1 MKFSERDALIIFS
14 GSKKPLRNTV
24 YRRVLGIATAC
35 LAALVS
41 LSPSLAQAPG
51 DLRVALVIGNAAY
64 AGAAALANPG
74 NDAKAMGETLRSLGF
89 TVVEIQDSSKQQ
101 MQDAIVKVKA
111 SLQGKQAIGMLYY
124 AGHGLQLD
132 WRNYMVPIDARL
144 SNAADVVEQAVDLA
158 QVLDAFKTAGNRM
171 NIVVLDACRDNPF
184 AATATGKGLAQLDAP
199 PGTFLA
205 YATAPGN
212 VAEDGDAKS
221 ANGLYTQFL
230 LEELKK
236 PTAKIEDV
244 FKRVRLN
251 VRKQSQ
257 GRQIPWESTSLEDDF
272 FFNSGLKP
280 TQKLSESEKDKA
292 FNTEKADWDKIK
304 DSKNADDFYS
314 FLKSYPNGNIN
325 GLAQSRLEQLQ
336 KSQTVVVADQKG
348 RKQLS
353 VFEVYRPGDTY
364 EFAVKDGLTGIVRG
378 TGKIVSILAGDDV
391 IEGISSNP
399 AVVAGAVL
407 TRGGFISRDG
417 GGTYDP
423 PVNIYPNGELKI
435 GGKATTRTIRTA
447 NNGSKGWMEYESRVV
462 GYEEI
467 DTVFGKL
474 NAIKLDVTQIY
485 QDGGRAKMTLWFDPE
500 WGYSVRL
507 VRESRNRNGGPDIY
521 VREMIARSRKVS

>member
-35 LAALVS
+35 LAALAS

-132 WRNYMVPIDARL
+132 WRNYMVPVDAKL

-353 VFEVYRPGDTY
+353 VFDVYRPGDTY

-423 PVNIYPNGELKI
+423 PVNVYPNGELKI